1 MKKVLTF
8 GVYDLLHV
16 GHVLLFKHARE
27 KGDYLIAAVQDGGYI
42 LKYKPDAKIM
52 NTTDERRMMVAGI
65 RYVDEVITY
74 KDVDKD
80 IVNIDFDIFAIGP
93 DQKHEGFQRAI
104 EWCKANGKEVVVIP
118 RTEGISSS
126 LLREFINIK

>member
-1 MKKVLTF
+1 
-8 GVYDLLHV
+8 
-16 GHVLLFKHARE
+16 
-27 KGDYLIAAVQDGGYI
+27 
-42 LKYKPDAKIM
+42 
-52 NTTDERRMMVAGI
+52 MMVAGI
-65 RYVDEVITY
+65 RYVDEVVTY

-80 IVNIDFDIFAIGP
+80 IVNIDFDILAVGP

-104 EWCKANGKEVVVIP
+104 EWCKKHGKDVVVIP

>member
-1 MKKVLTF
+1 MKRVLTF
-8 GVYDLLHV
+8 GVYDLLHL
-16 GHVLLFKHARE
+16 GHILLFKHAKE
-27 KGDYLIAAVQDGGYI
+27 TGDYLIAAVQDGDSI
-42 LKYKPDAKIM
+42 LKYKPEATII
-52 NTTDERRMMVAGI
+52 NTTDERRMMVASI

-74 KDVDKD
+74 KDVDGD

-93 DQKHEGFQRAI
+93 DQNHEGFQKAI
-104 EWCKANGKEVVVIP
+104 KWCRRNSKKVVVIP